1 MVKTSELRL
10 KDVVNI
16 VDGRRLGT
24 IGDFDLDLE
33 AGQIKSFIISGQGR
47 LLGFFSKDRDTLVQ
61 WNQVEKIGE
70 DVVLVRIDNY
80 SEAASR

>member
-1 MVKTSELRL
+1 MVKTSELRM
-10 KDVVNI
+10 KDVINV
-16 VDGRRLGT
+16 VDGRRLGI

-33 AGQIKSFIISGQGR
+33 AGQIKAFIVAGHGR
-47 LLGFFSKDRDTLVQ
+47 WLGFLAKERDTVVA

-80 SEAASR
+80 SEAGA